1 MNCEHISNDQ
11 YRHAQNVWNTFSLK
25 AMENY
30 HDLYLKSDILLLAD
44 VFENFKYIK
53 STWKSIVKKAII
65 SDHKRILVIVIQPYM
80 QFTNYLQMLF
90 DR

>member
-25 AMENY
+25 AMKNY
-30 HDLYLKSDILLLAD
+30 HDLYLKSDLLLLAD

-65 SDHKRILVIVIQPYM
+65 SDHKRILIIVIQPHM

>member
-1 MNCEHISNDQ
+1 
-11 YRHAQNVWNTFSLK
+11 
-25 AMENY
+25 MENY

>member
-11 YRHAQNVWNTFSLK
+11 YRHAQNFWNTFSLK

-30 HDLYLKSDILLLAD
+30 HDLYLKSDLLLLAD

-65 SDHKRILVIVIQPYM
+65 SDHKRILIIVIQPYM

>member
-25 AMENY
+25 AMENC